1 MPATFI
7 GHGILV
13 REMPRQFSAEAAL
26 RGGEEVDD
34 APDALHI
41 APFSVFDIRV
51 ERPDHLTFRL
61 LASWEFAQDAEPID
75 DAAGMEL
82 DGPAV
87 VPFLEFPDS
96 VGAREAARG
105 RGGVDVDAGVFVG
118 RLAGFFEGLGDGG
131 GVRRGKGFEG
141 GGFDVFVFGVFGG
154 DCSDEAEAEF
164 KLGVEEIE
172 GGFLEG
178 LVRGVGFQCG
188 FGGAGGGLTRMSHSL
203 DSSFRFRSMTSPAL
217 AYRLSS
223 RNSPTNP
230 LTLLKLGTSALDH
243 SSMILISSAQR

>member
-34 APDALHI
+34 APDTLHI
-41 APFSVFDIRV
+41 APFSVFDFRV

-61 LASWEFAQDAEPID
+61 LVSWELAQDAEPID

-82 DGPAV
+82 DGAAV
-87 VPFLEFPDS
+87 VPLLEFPDG

-118 RLAGFFEGLGDGG
+118 GLAGFFEGLGDGG
-131 GVRRGKGFEG
+131 GGVRRGKRFEG
-141 GGFDVFVFGVFGG
+141 RGFDVFVLGVFGG

-164 KLGVEEIE
+164 ELGVEEIE
-172 GGFLEG
+172 GVFLEG
-178 LVRGVGFQCG
+178 LVRG
-188 FGGAGGGLTRMSHSL
+188 GLVSLVILGELGEDLPGCPILWTR
-203 DSSFRFRSMTSPAL
+203 RSGSV
-217 AYRLSS
+217 
-223 RNSPTNP
+223 
-230 LTLLKLGTSALDH
+230 
-243 SSMILISSAQR
+243 Q